1 MFVFGKYRIR
11 VCLLHTKTSKAC
23 ITYMDYF
30 MSDGSSILPVSTI
43 FFKKG
48 NLVNKKLSNFIKEE
62 RLLYDAVIENLSCK
76 TGFTIR
82 RMNNVTEKEEFAI
95 IVDSFTNLQN
105 SYTYLQQYCSYLLGA
120 ISEEKFKE
128 IAEKFVRPYETNL
141 MGKEIASRCCLLQD
155 ILQRPLDVTDYAML
169 LNLNPSDIVKAFSL
183 KK

>member
-1 MFVFGKYRIR
+1 MFLENTVLESVFCTQKQAKPVLRTWIILCRTG
-11 VCLLHTKTSKAC
+11 VQFSPSPP
-23 ITYMDYF
+23 YF
-30 MSDGSSILPVSTI
+30 LKRGT
-43 FFKKG
+43 F
-48 NLVNKKLSNFIKEE
+48 NKKLSNFIKEE

>member
-1 MFVFGKYRIR
+1 M
-11 VCLLHTKTSKAC
+11 
-23 ITYMDYF
+23 
-30 MSDGSSILPVSTI
+30 
-43 FFKKG
+43 
-48 NLVNKKLSNFIKEE
+48 
-62 RLLYDAVIENLSCK
+62 
-76 TGFTIR
+76 
-82 RMNNVTEKEEFAI
+82 
-95 IVDSFTNLQN
+95 
-105 SYTYLQQYCSYLLGA
+105 LGA